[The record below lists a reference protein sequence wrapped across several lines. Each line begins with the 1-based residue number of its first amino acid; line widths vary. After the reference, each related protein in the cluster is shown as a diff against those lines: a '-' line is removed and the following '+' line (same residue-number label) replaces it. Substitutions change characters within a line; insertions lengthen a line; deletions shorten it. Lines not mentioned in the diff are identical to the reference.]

1 MTGVQTC
8 ALPIFTNPDLLRS
21 LVRPHAQVTAG
32 VPTRIAYDH
41 ERRVSDNRSTN
52 DGRTNGGGLVV
63 GGGAVRT
70 TFERNQVDVGP
81 RTPGAGSD
89 GPYGVHVV
97 LDGAVNVD
105 TVFRDNRIAT
115 TGGVPLLVVPQP
127 ALQPGLLFEGNAWD
141 AGGAATTIAWGAST
155 YASVEAWTAATG
167 QGP

>member
-1 MTGVQTC
+1 MRD
-8 ALPIFTNPDLLRS
+8 N
-21 LVRPHAQVTAG
+21 
-32 VPTRIAYDH
+32 
-41 ERRVSDNRSTN
+41 RVYDNRSTN

-70 TFERNQVDVGP
+70 TFERNHAGVGP
-81 RTPGAGSD
+81 RAPSAGSD

-105 TVFRDNRIAT
+105 TVFRDNVVAT
-115 TGGVPLLVVPQP
+115 TGGVPVLVVPQP

-141 AGGAATTIAWGAST
+141 AGTGPLAIAWGVTT
-155 YASVEAWTAATG
+155 YGSVEAWTAATG